1 MCGNKLRTLFMAR
14 GPARVRRKQSLVRF
28 CRSGRGD
35 DVCADLPCHILQRCE
50 LLLIDQIELRHE
62 VVEVFVAGVD
72 VGLGPDAHDSVK
84 VVNVDVDKHAVQP
97 GQNLLT
103 LRLESL
109 RKWNVRRHRKQLQD
123 IGEITTY
130 VRK

>member
-1 MCGNKLRTLFMAR
+1 MSGLTCW
-14 GPARVRRKQSLVRF
+14 
-28 CRSGRGD
+28 SGRGYD
-35 DVCADLPCHILQRCE
+35 IRTDLPGHLLQGGE
-50 LLLIDQIELRHE
+50 LLLIDQIKLSHE

>member
-1 MCGNKLRTLFMAR
+1 ML
-14 GPARVRRKQSLVRF
+14 
-28 CRSGRGD
+28 
-35 DVCADLPCHILQRCE
+35 
-50 LLLIDQIELRHE
+50 
-62 VVEVFVAGVD
+62 VAGVD
-72 VGLGPDAHDSVK
+72 VRLGPDAHDSVE
-84 VVNVDVDKHAVQP
+84 VVDVDVDKHAVQP

-123 IGEITTY
+123 IGEVTIC